1 MRGFYDPTE
10 FACLAP
16 IVNAK
21 DEIVN
26 ELNNYRNDDMF
37 FKFSADFKD
46 ENVVENVIGSW
57 VAAQFYYRKSGSHKI
72 HATNFNAIISE
83 NGGDKYQLKRK
94 WIKYLRLAPK
104 LLPKTYKILES
115 VNEVYWSGMSKIQ
128 ANSEIKSHKHK
139 FRVPTLTFQI
149 CLSPSSGNCAL
160 TLNNEKVKWG
170 DVGQMM
176 LFDGRLEHNLIN
188 DSPDSRTIM
197 HMEIDPTG
205 HSDYKW

>member
-1 MRGFYDPTE
+1 MRGFYDPNE

-72 HATNFNAIISE
+72 HAPNFNAIISE

-128 ANSEIKSHKHK
+128 ANSGIKSHKHK
-139 FRVPTLTFQI
+139 FRVPTLTFQ
-149 CLSPSSGNCAL
+149 
-160 TLNNEKVKWG
+160 NEKVKWG

-205 HSDYKW
+205 HPDYKW